1 MGEGSTKAKAED
13 KGTETEMVEE
23 GAETKVGEKGM
34 KMKAE
39 RKAEGEDRN
48 TDPADVTPPTQESE
62 EITRVDS
69 DGRKE
74 TDRGESQPGEIH
86 KGQSQGD
93 VSGSKSSLRGSRVKL
108 TSTKPSRSGSKS
120 SLSSKHEA
128 IVDVSMSGE
137 NEKID
142 KHTGQSESN
151 IVEAVEK
158 LTVESEPLDTVAP
171 TSREV
176 VALS

>member
-1 MGEGSTKAKAED
+1 MGDE
-13 KGTETEMVEE
+13 GTEAKVGDEGTEAKMVEE

-34 KMKAE
+34 EMKAE
-39 RKAEGEDRN
+39 RKAGEDRN
-48 TDPADVTPPTQESE
+48 TDPTEVTPPTQESK
-62 EITRVDS
+62 EITKVDS
-69 DGRKE
+69 NGRKE

-93 VSGSKSSLRGSRVKL
+93 VCGSKSSLRGSRVKL

-137 NEKID
+137 NEKVD
-142 KHTGQSESN
+142 RHTGQSESN
-151 IVEAVEK
+151 IVEAVKK